1 VRFFFPALPLVS
13 SRSVSVCSIFS
24 SERKNAA
31 PPLRLKFSC
40 QKATYQHINN
50 GSVTVLLPVRAGVL
64 RLARVGSCIVGCALL
79 AFTGCWKNEPIDEAK
94 AAGKTTADF
103 PQITADIFEPMDG
116 GIDLSPEEI
125 MGRNTW
131 NLWSGGNQH
140 FWNQAAQDS
149 FGLMDLLK
157 MLDNRKFSRG
167 ERFKTLGLINEPG
180 FQARAPTEPDEL
192 GLCLDRQIT
201 PEPPGIDETVYG
213 KPSGVLGFR
222 LFPNPEFDD
231 EARKKWDGKRF
242 YEDPSYYNDN
252 KLIRPYRVGVACGA
266 CHIAP
271 NPSNPPADP
280 ENPRWENLASA
291 IGNQYINEGKV
302 FACNVEKGGF
312 FYEMLAVQPRG
323 TSDTSR
329 IATDHIN
336 NPNAIN
342 AIFLLAERE
351 RIAKI
356 ATPEKMAG
364 GTLAL
369 PETEEE
375 MHVPHILKDGAD
387 SIGVRGAT
395 IRVYVNIGTFSEYW
409 LTRHNR
415 LIGLTPQQPFE
426 IPYAREHSVF
436 WRATEE
442 RLDNIAAF
450 FRKLKSFRLADA
462 REGQA
467 YITTD
472 AVVMTRGKEVFAES
486 CAACHSSKQP
496 PPNIDPRSGEGK
508 AWFRVE
514 VMKPDFLENNFLSND
529 KRYPLTKIETNSA
542 RAFATNAKAG
552 HVWDN
557 FSSLTYKE
565 LSPVDEL
572 EFFNPFDETHP
583 IKFKPKDRNVAPGYY
598 RTPSL
603 VSVWSSAPLL
613 HNNML
618 GKFTGDPSVAGRMEA
633 FNDAVEKLFW
643 PEKRVGKDSIWRT
656 QDDCSLHLR
665 KEFLPPP
672 LRALRALADRD
683 GYIKFGM
690 IPKGTPVNLIGNL
703 EPDFRN
709 IAVFR
714 KVAEKL
720 IKLKTTKLSRD
731 EAAAEFTKLI
741 PDLLAANKCPDF
753 VEDKGHYFG
762 TDLPDTDKRALIEY
776 LKTF

>member
-1 VRFFFPALPLVS
+1 M
-13 SRSVSVCSIFS
+13 
-24 SERKNAA
+24 
-31 PPLRLKFSC
+31 
-40 QKATYQHINN
+40 KAFLQAKRE
-50 GSVTVLLPVRAGVL
+50 LLA
-64 RLARVGSCIVGCALL
+64 LARLGACLAAVLSLTFSGCE
-79 AFTGCWKNEPIDEAK
+79 KNEPIDEAK

-103 PQITADIFEPMDG
+103 PQITADIFRPMDG
-116 GIDLSPEEI
+116 GINLSPEEI

-131 NLWSGGNQH
+131 NLWSAGNQR
-140 FWNQAAQDS
+140 FWNRVAQDS
-149 FGLMDLLK
+149 YGLMDLLK
-157 MLDNRKFSRG
+157 MLDSRKFSRG
-167 ERFKTLGLINEPG
+167 ERFKTLGLVNEPG
-180 FQARAPTEPDEL
+180 FRTATKADEFGLWLDEQVEQEPA
-192 GLCLDRQIT
+192 
-201 PEPPGIDETVYG
+201 GIDETVYG

-222 LFPNPEFDD
+222 LFPNPDFND
-231 EARKKWDGKRF
+231 EARKKWDGDRF
-242 YEDPSYYNDN
+242 INDPSYYNDN
-252 KLIRPYRVGVACGA
+252 KLVRPYRVGVACGS

-280 ENPRWENLASA
+280 ENPRWANLASA

-312 FYEMLAVQPRG
+312 FYEMLATQPRG

-351 RIAKI
+351 RIAKL

-369 PETEEE
+369 PGEQEE
-375 MHVPHILKDGAD
+375 MPVPHILKDGAD

-395 IRVYVNIGTFSEYW
+395 IRVYVNIGMFSEYW
-409 LTRHNR
+409 LTCHDR
-415 LIGLTPQQPFE
+415 LIGLTMQKPFE

-436 WRATEE
+436 WLATEE

-450 FRKLKSFRLADA
+450 FRKLKPFHLADA
-462 REGQA
+462 SDGKT
-467 YITTD
+467 YITAD
-472 AVVMTRGKEVFAES
+472 SAIVTRGKEIFAES

-496 PPNIDPRSGEGK
+496 PPNIDSHSGEGK
-508 AWFRVE
+508 AWFRTA
-514 VMKPDFLENNFLSND
+514 VMAPDFLENNFLSND

-542 RAFATNAKAG
+542 RAFATNAKAD
-552 HVWDN
+552 HIWDN

-572 EFFNPFDETHP
+572 EFFNPFNETHP
-583 IKFKPKDRNVAPGYY
+583 IKFKPKDKDVAPGYY

-603 VSVWSSAPLL
+603 VSVWSSAPFL

-633 FNDAVEKLFW
+633 FNDAVEKLLW
-643 PEKRVGKDSIWRT
+643 PEKRLNKESIWRT
-656 QDDCSLHLR
+656 QNDCSLHLR
-665 KEFLPPP
+665 KEFVPER
-672 LRALRALADRD
+672 LRVIRAMADRD
-683 GYIKFGM
+683 GYIKVGV
-690 IPKGTPVNLIGNL
+690 IPKGTPINLVANL
-703 EPDFRN
+703 DPDFRN
-709 IAVFR
+709 TDVFLKIAQ
-714 KVAEKL
+714 KL
-720 IKLKTTKLSRD
+720 IKLKTTNVSRD
-731 EAAAEFTKLI
+731 EAAAEFNQLI

-762 TDLPDTDKRALIEY
+762 TDLSDNDKRALIEY

>member
-1 VRFFFPALPLVS
+1 MKNFCVVIAAS
-13 SRSVSVCSIFS
+13 WSVVFC
-24 SERKNAA
+24 AA
-31 PPLRLKFSC
+31 VGACK
-40 QKATYQHINN
+40 KDE
-50 GSVTVLLPVRAGVL
+50 PV
-64 RLARVGSCIVGCALL
+64 
-79 AFTGCWKNEPIDEAK
+79 DEAT
-94 AAGKTTADF
+94 ASGLTTSDF
-103 PQITADIFEPMDG
+103 PQITADVFKPMDG
-116 GIDLSPEEI
+116 GLDLSPEEI

-157 MLDNRKFSRG
+157 MLDNRKFPRSQ
-167 ERFKTLGLINEPG
+167 RFKILGLMNEPG
-180 FQARAPTEPDEL
+180 FRAATRPDEF
-192 GLCLDRQIT
+192 GLWLDEQIE
-201 PEPPGIDETVYG
+201 PEPAGINEEVYG
-213 KPSGVLGFR
+213 KASGVLGFR
-222 LFPNPEFDD
+222 LFPNPEFD
-231 EARKKWDGKRF
+231 EKARKKWDGKRF
-242 YEDPSYYNDN
+242 YEDPTYYNDN
-252 KLIRPYRVGVACGA
+252 KLVRPYRVGVACGS

-280 ENPRWENLASA
+280 EDPRWENLASA

-312 FYEMLAVQPRG
+312 FYEMLATQPRG

-351 RIAKI
+351 RIAV
-356 ATPEKMAG
+356 PEKMAG

-369 PETEEE
+369 PGEKED
-375 MHVPHILKDGAD
+375 MSPVPHILKDGAD

-395 IRVYVNIGTFSEYW
+395 IRVYVNIGMFSEYW

-415 LIGLTPQQPFE
+415 LIGLAPQKPFE

-450 FRKLKSFRLADA
+450 FRQLKPFHLADA
-462 REGQA
+462 PGGQA
-467 YITTD
+467 YITGD
-472 AVVMTRGKEVFAES
+472 LAVMTRGKEVFAES

-496 PPNIDPRSGEGK
+496 PPNIDPQSGEGK
-508 AWFRVE
+508 TWFRAAVTT
-514 VMKPDFLENNFLSND
+514 PDFLENNFLSND

-542 RAFATNAKAG
+542 RAFATNAKAT

-557 FSSLTYKE
+557 FSSVTYKE

-583 IKFKPKDRNVAPGYY
+583 IKFQPKDKDVAPGYY

-603 VSVWSSAPLL
+603 VSLWSSAPFL

-618 GKFTGDPSVAGRMEA
+618 GKFTGDPSVGGRMDT
-633 FNDAVEKLFW
+633 FNDAVEKLLW
-643 PEKRVGKDSIWRT
+643 PEKRLNKDSIWRT
-656 QDDCSLHLR
+656 QNECTFHLR
-665 KEFLPPP
+665 KEFVPKPFDK
-672 LRALRALADRD
+672 LAGSD
-683 GYIKFGM
+683 GYIKIGP
-690 IPKGTPVNLIGNL
+690 IPKGTPINLLANLQPDFQHADLFLKAADKLIRINAGNL
-703 EPDFRN
+703 SP
-709 IAVFR
+709 
-714 KVAEKL
+714 
-720 IKLKTTKLSRD
+720 
-731 EAAAEFTKLI
+731 EAADAELRKLV
-741 PDLLAANKCPDF
+741 PDLIAMNKCPDF

-762 TDLPDTDKRALIEY
+762 TDLSDNDKHALIEY

>member
-1 VRFFFPALPLVS
+1 M
-13 SRSVSVCSIFS
+13 
-24 SERKNAA
+24 
-31 PPLRLKFSC
+31 
-40 QKATYQHINN
+40 
-50 GSVTVLLPVRAGVL
+50 
-64 RLARVGSCIVGCALL
+64 L
-79 AFTGCWKNEPIDEAK
+79 AFASCGKNEPIDEAK
-94 AAGKTTADF
+94 AAGKSTADF
-103 PQITADIFEPMDG
+103 PQITADIFKPMDG

-125 MGRNTW
+125 IGRNTW
-131 NLWSGGNQH
+131 NLWSAGNQH
-140 FWNQAAQDS
+140 FWNHAAQDS
-149 FGLMDLLK
+149 YGLMDLLK
-157 MLDNRKFSRG
+157 MLDNRRFPRG
-167 ERFKTLGLINEPG
+167 ERFKTLGLVNEPG
-180 FQARAPTEPDEL
+180 FRAPSKPDEF
-192 GLCLDRQIT
+192 GLWLDEQVD
-201 PEPPGIDETVYG
+201 PEPEGIDVNVYG

-222 LFPNPEFDD
+222 LFPNPEFND
-231 EARKKWDGKRF
+231 EAHKKWDGKRF
-242 YEDPSYYNDN
+242 YEDKAYYNDN

-312 FYEMLAVQPRG
+312 FYEMLAAQPRG

-351 RIAKI
+351 RIAKL
-356 ATPEKMAG
+356 ATPEKMTG

-369 PETEEE
+369 PGEKEE
-375 MHVPHILKDGAD
+375 MNVPHILKDGAD

-395 IRVYVNIGTFSEYW
+395 IRVYVNIGMFSEYW

-415 LIGLTPQQPFE
+415 LIGLRPQRPFE

-442 RLDNIAAF
+442 RLGNIAAF
-450 FRKLKSFRLADA
+450 FRKLKPFHLADA
-462 REGQA
+462 SGGPA

-472 AVVMTRGKEVFAES
+472 STVMTRGREVFAES

-508 AWFRVE
+508 AWFRAE
-514 VMKPDFLENNFLSND
+514 VMKPEFLENNFLSD
-529 KRYPLTKIETNSA
+529 EKRYPLTKIETNSA
-542 RAFATNAKAG
+542 RAFATNAKA
-552 HVWDN
+552 HHIWDN
-557 FSSLTYKE
+557 FSSQTYKE

-583 IKFKPKDRNVAPGYY
+583 IKFRPKDKDVAPGYY

-603 VSVWSSAPLL
+603 VNLWSSAPFL

-618 GKFTGDPSVAGRMEA
+618 GKFTGDPSVAGRMDA
-633 FNDAVEKLFW
+633 FNDAVEKLLW
-643 PEKRVGKDSIWRT
+643 PEKRLNKDSIWRT
-656 QDDCSLHLR
+656 QNECSFHLR
-665 KEFLPPP
+665 KEFLPSPFDK
-672 LRALRALADRD
+672 LAGPD
-683 GYIKFGM
+683 GYVKIGR
-690 IPKGTPVNLIGNL
+690 IPKGTPINLLANLQPDFQRTGAFLKAAGKLTKINL
-703 EPDFRN
+703 EN
-709 IAVFR
+709 
-714 KVAEKL
+714 
-720 IKLKTTKLSRD
+720 LSP
-731 EAAAEFTKLI
+731 EAADAELRKLV
-741 PDLLAANKCPDF
+741 PDLIAMNKCPDF
-753 VEDKGHYFG
+753 IEDKGHYFG
-762 TDLPDTDKRALIEY
+762 TDLSDNDKRALIEY

>member
-1 VRFFFPALPLVS
+1 MLPARTDL
-13 SRSVSVCSIFS
+13 
-24 SERKNAA
+24 
-31 PPLRLKFSC
+31 
-40 QKATYQHINN
+40 
-50 GSVTVLLPVRAGVL
+50 L
-64 RLARVGSCIVGCALL
+64 RLARVGSSVVVWALL
-79 AFTGCWKNEPIDEAK
+79 AFTSCGKKEPIDEAK

-103 PQITADIFEPMDG
+103 PQITADIFKPMDG

-140 FWNQAAQDS
+140 FWNHAAQDS
-149 FGLMDLLK
+149 YGLMDLLK
-157 MLDNRKFSRG
+157 MLDNRKFPRG
-167 ERFKTLGLINEPG
+167 ERFKTLGLVNEPG
-180 FQARAPTEPDEL
+180 FRAATKPDEF
-192 GLCLDRQIT
+192 GLWLDEQVEA
-201 PEPPGIDETVYG
+201 EPPGIDETVYG

-222 LFPNPEFDD
+222 LFPNPDFNEQ
-231 EARKKWDGKRF
+231 ARKKWDGDRF
-242 YEDPSYYNDN
+242 MNDTGYYNDN
-252 KLIRPYRVGVACGA
+252 KLVRPYRVGVACGS

-312 FYEMLAVQPRG
+312 FYEMLAAQPRG

-351 RIAKI
+351 KI
-356 ATPEKMAG
+356 AGTEKVAG
-364 GTLAL
+364 GSLAL
-369 PETEEE
+369 PGEKED
-375 MHVPHILKDGAD
+375 MSPVPHILKDGAD
-387 SIGVRGAT
+387 SIGVAGAT
-395 IRVYVNIGTFSEYW
+395 IRVYVNIGMFSEYW

-415 LIGLTPQQPFE
+415 LIGLKPQKPFE
-426 IPYAREHSVF
+426 IPYAQEHSVF

-442 RLDNIAAF
+442 RLGSIAAF
-450 FRKLKSFRLADA
+450 FRRLKPFHLADTPS
-462 REGQA
+462 GQA

-472 AVVMTRGKEVFAES
+472 SAVMTRGKEVFAAS

-496 PPNIDPRSGEGK
+496 SPDIDPRSGKGK
-508 AWFRVE
+508 EWFLAA
-514 VMKPDFLENNFLSND
+514 VMDPKFLEDNFLSND

-542 RAFATNAKAG
+542 RAFATNAKAN

-572 EFFNPFDETHP
+572 EFFNPFDEKHP
-583 IKFKPKDRNVAPGYY
+583 IKFKPKEKDVAPGYY

-603 VSVWSSAPLL
+603 VSLWSSAPLF

-618 GKFTGDPSVAGRMEA
+618 GKFTADPSVAGRMDA
-633 FNDAVEKLFW
+633 FNDAVEKLLW
-643 PEKRVGKDSIWRT
+643 PEKRLGKDSIWRT
-656 QDDCSLHLR
+656 QNECTLHLR
-665 KEFLPPP
+665 KEFVPPP
-672 LRALRALADRD
+672 FDRLAGRD
-683 GYIKFGM
+683 GYIRIGP
-690 IPKGTPVNLIGNL
+690 IPKGTPINLL
-703 EPDFRN
+703 AN
-709 IAVFR
+709 IAPNFQHADVFT
-714 KVAEKL
+714 KALAKL
-720 IKLKTTKLSRD
+720 IKINAQNLPPD
-731 EAAAEFTKLI
+731 AAAAELRKLV
-741 PDLLAANKCPDF
+741 PDLIAINKCPDF

-762 TDLPDTDKRALIEY
+762 TDLPDNDKRALIEY
-776 LKTF
+776 LKTL

>member
-1 VRFFFPALPLVS
+1 MKNFCVVIAAS
-13 SRSVSVCSIFS
+13 WSVVFC
-24 SERKNAA
+24 AA
-31 PPLRLKFSC
+31 VGACK
-40 QKATYQHINN
+40 KDE
-50 GSVTVLLPVRAGVL
+50 PV
-64 RLARVGSCIVGCALL
+64 
-79 AFTGCWKNEPIDEAK
+79 DEAT
-94 AAGKTTADF
+94 ASGLTTSDF
-103 PQITADIFEPMDG
+103 PQITADVFKPMDG
-116 GIDLSPEEI
+116 GLDLSPEEI

-157 MLDNRKFSRG
+157 MLDNRKFPRSQ
-167 ERFKTLGLINEPG
+167 RFKILGLMNEPG
-180 FQARAPTEPDEL
+180 FRAATRPDEF
-192 GLCLDRQIT
+192 GLWLDEQIE
-201 PEPPGIDETVYG
+201 PEPAGINEEVYG
-213 KPSGVLGFR
+213 KASGVLGFR
-222 LFPNPEFDD
+222 LFPNPEFD
-231 EARKKWDGKRF
+231 EKARKKWDGKRF
-242 YEDPSYYNDN
+242 YEDPTYYNDN
-252 KLIRPYRVGVACGA
+252 QLVRPYRVGVACGA

-280 ENPRWENLASA
+280 ENPRWKNLASA

-312 FYEMLAVQPRG
+312 FYEMLATQPRG

-342 AIFLLAERE
+342 AIFLLEERE
-351 RIAKI
+351 RIAV
-356 ATPEKMAG
+356 PEKMAG

-369 PETEEE
+369 PGEKEE
-375 MHVPHILKDGAD
+375 MNVAHILKDGAD

-395 IRVYVNIGTFSEYW
+395 IRVYVNIGMFSEYW

-415 LIGLTPQQPFE
+415 LIGLAPQKPFE

-462 REGQA
+462 PGGEA
-467 YITTD
+467 YVTAD
-472 AVVMTRGKEVFAES
+472 SAVMTRGKEVFAES

-496 PPNIDPRSGEGK
+496 PASIDPRSGEGK
-508 AWFRVE
+508 AWFRAE

-557 FSSLTYKE
+557 FSSATYKA

-572 EFFNPFDETHP
+572 EFFNPFNETQP
-583 IKFKPKDRNVAPGYY
+583 IKFKPKEENVAPGYY
-598 RTPSL
+598 RTASL

-633 FNDAVEKLFW
+633 FNDAIEKLLW
-643 PEKRVGKDSIWRT
+643 PEKRKGPDCIWRT
-656 QDDCSLHLR
+656 SQRCSLHIR
-665 KEFLPPP
+665 KEYVPW
-672 LRALRALADRD
+672 ALRFRCDKD
-683 GYIKFGM
+683 GYFSIGP
-690 IPKGTPVNLIGNL
+690 IPAGTPINLIANL
-703 EPDFRN
+703 EPSFWDMLTLVPR
-709 IAVFR
+709 IKADLDKIRDQQLDGEAAKKVFANL
-714 KVAEKL
+714 VPDL
-720 IKLKTTKLSRD
+720 IK
-731 EAAAEFTKLI
+731 
-741 PDLLAANKCPDF
+741 ANKCPDF
-753 VEDKGHYFG
+753 IEDKGHYFG
-762 TDLPDTDKRALIEY
+762 TQMPDADKRALIEY

>member
-1 VRFFFPALPLVS
+1 MEFSLAKGFTKDISLIASVKAVLPA
-13 SRSVSVCSIFS
+13 RRDIF
-24 SERKNAA
+24 
-31 PPLRLKFSC
+31 RL
-40 QKATYQHINN
+40 
-50 GSVTVLLPVRAGVL
+50 G
-64 RLARVGSCIVGCALL
+64 RVGRCLFACALL
-79 AFTGCWKNEPIDEAK
+79 GFSSCKKNEPIDEAK

-103 PQITADIFEPMDG
+103 PQITSDIFKPMDG
-116 GIDLSPEEI
+116 GISLSPEEI

-140 FWNQAAQDS
+140 FWNRAAQDS
-149 FGLMDLLK
+149 YGLMDLLK
-157 MLDNRKFSRG
+157 MLDNRKFPRG
-167 ERFKTLGLINEPG
+167 ERFKTLGLVNEPG
-180 FQARAPTEPDEL
+180 FRAAAKADEF
-192 GLCLDRQIT
+192 GLWLDEQVE
-201 PEPPGIDETVYG
+201 PEPAGIAEPVYG
-213 KPSGVLGFR
+213 KSSGVLGFR
-222 LFPNPEFDD
+222 LFPNPEFND
-231 EARKKWDGKRF
+231 EARKRWDGDRF
-242 YEDPSYYNDN
+242 MNDPTYYSDN
-252 KLIRPYRVGVACGA
+252 KLVRPYRVGVACGS

-271 NPSNPPADP
+271 NPSNPPDDA

-302 FACNVEKGGF
+302 FACNVEKGGL
-312 FYEMLAVQPRG
+312 FYEMLAAQPRG

-342 AIFLLAERE
+342 AIFLLDERK
-351 RIAKI
+351 RIAEN
-356 ATPEKMAG
+356 AEPEKMTG

-369 PETEEE
+369 PGTQQE

-395 IRVYVNIGTFSEYW
+395 IRVYVNIGMFSEYW
-409 LTRHNR
+409 LTRQNR

-450 FRKLKSFRLADA
+450 FCKLKPFRLANA
-462 REGQA
+462 PGGQTF
-467 YITTD
+467 ITTD
-472 AVVMTRGKEVFAES
+472 AAVMTRGKEVFAES

-496 PPNIDPRSGEGK
+496 PPNIDPHSGEGK
-508 AWFRVE
+508 TWFRAE
-514 VMKPDFLENNFLSND
+514 VMKPEFLENNFLSND

-618 GKFTGDPSVAGRMEA
+618 GKFTGDPSVAGRLDA
-633 FNDAVEKLFW
+633 FNDAVEKLLW
-643 PEKRVGKDSIWRT
+643 PEKRLGKDSIWRT
-656 QDDCSLHLR
+656 QNDCSLHLR
-665 KEFLPPP
+665 KEFVPEP
-672 LRALRALADRD
+672 LRQIADRD
-683 GYIKFGM
+683 GYITVGM
-690 IPKGTPVNLIGNL
+690 IPKGTPINLVANL
-703 EPDFRN
+703 EPNFQN
-709 IAVFR
+709 IDVFL
-714 KVAEKL
+714 KIAKKL
-720 IKLKTTKLSRD
+720 VKIKATKPSRE
-731 EAAAEFTKLI
+731 EAAAEFNKLI

-753 VEDKGHYFG
+753 VEDKGHDFG
-762 TDLPDTDKRALIEY
+762 TDLPDTDKHALIEY

>member
-1 VRFFFPALPLVS
+1 MKALGKG
-13 SRSVSVCSIFS
+13 RDD
-24 SERKNAA
+24 
-31 PPLRLKFSC
+31 
-40 QKATYQHINN
+40 
-50 GSVTVLLPVRAGVL
+50 VL
-64 RLARVGSCIVGCALL
+64 RLVRVGSWLL
-79 AFTGCWKNEPIDEAK
+79 ACVSLVLVSCTKNEPVDEAK
-94 AAGKTTADF
+94 AAGKSTADF
-103 PQITADIFEPMDG
+103 PQITADIFRPMDSG
-116 GIDLSPEEI
+116 VDLTPEEV

-140 FWNQAAQDS
+140 FWNHVAQDS
-149 FGLMDLLK
+149 YGLMDLLK
-157 MLDNRKFSRG
+157 MLDNRKFPRG
-167 ERFKTLGLINEPG
+167 ERFKTLGLVNEPG
-180 FQARAPTEPDEL
+180 FRSPSKPDEF
-192 GLCLDRQIT
+192 GLWLDEQAE
-201 PEPPGIDETVYG
+201 PEPAGIDETVYG

-222 LFPNPEFDD
+222 LFPNPEFND

-242 YEDPSYYNDN
+242 YEDAAYYNDN
-252 KLIRPYRVGVACGA
+252 KLIRPYRVGVACGS

-280 ENPRWENLASA
+280 EKPRWENLASA

-312 FYEMLAVQPRG
+312 FYEMLAAQPRG

-356 ATPEKMAG
+356 ATPEKMVG

-369 PETEEE
+369 PGETEE
-375 MHVPHILKDGAD
+375 MPVPHILKDGAD

-395 IRVYVNIGTFSEYW
+395 IRVYVNIGMFSEYW

-415 LIGLTPQQPFE
+415 LIGLKPQQPFE
-426 IPYAREHSVF
+426 IPYARKHSVF

-450 FRKLKSFRLADA
+450 FRRLKPFHLADA
-462 REGQA
+462 SDGQA

-472 AVVMTRGKEVFAES
+472 SAVMTRGKEVFAES

-496 PPNIDPRSGEGK
+496 PLNIDPRSGEGK
-508 AWFRVE
+508 AWFRAE
-514 VMKPDFLENNFLSND
+514 VMKPEFLENNFLSDD

-542 RAFATNAKAG
+542 RAFATNAKA
-552 HVWDN
+552 HHIWDN
-557 FSSLTYKE
+557 FSSQTYKE

-583 IKFKPKDRNVAPGYY
+583 IKFKPKDKDVAPGYY

-603 VSVWSSAPLL
+603 VNLWSSAPFL

-618 GKFTGDPSVAGRMEA
+618 GKFTGDPSVAGRMDA
-633 FNDAVEKLFW
+633 FNDAVEKLLW
-643 PEKRVGKDSIWRT
+643 PEKRLNKDSIWRT
-656 QDDCSLHLR
+656 QNECSFHLR
-665 KEFLPPP
+665 KEFVPAPFD
-672 LRALRALADRD
+672 RLAGRD
-683 GYIKFGM
+683 GYITIGR
-690 IPKGTPVNLIGNL
+690 IPKGTPINLLANL
-703 EPDFRN
+703 QPDFQH
-709 IAVFR
+709 AGAFL
-714 KVAEKL
+714 KAAGKL
-720 IKLKTTKLSRD
+720 IKMNAESLSP
-731 EAAAEFTKLI
+731 EAADAELRKLV
-741 PDLLAANKCPDF
+741 PDLIAMNNCPDF
-753 VEDKGHYFG
+753 IEDKGHYFG
-762 TDLPDTDKRALIEY
+762 TDLSDTDKRALIEY